1 VFLKPAS
8 HGTGVIAGGA
18 VRAVL
23 DSVGVHDV
31 LSKSQRNSTLND
43 IGIQIIG
50 KSIFCA
56 EIRLAFNIFKWI
68 GELFTDVLF
77 LPFNSIR
84 SLAQE
89 DFGWWIANAVN
100 WFFLGVLLVLL
111 AYWMK
116 ESRKFVKEGTE
127 DRA

>member
-1 VFLKPAS
+1 M
-8 HGTGVIAGGA
+8 I
-18 VRAVL
+18 
-23 DSVGVHDV
+23 
-31 LSKSQRNSTLND
+31 
-43 IGIQIIG
+43 
-50 KSIFCA
+50 
-56 EIRLAFNIFKWI
+56 AFNIFKWI

-89 DFGWWIANAVN
+89 NLGLWIANAVN

>member
-1 VFLKPAS
+1 M
-8 HGTGVIAGGA
+8 I
-18 VRAVL
+18 
-23 DSVGVHDV
+23 
-31 LSKSQRNSTLND
+31 
-43 IGIQIIG
+43 
-50 KSIFCA
+50 
-56 EIRLAFNIFKWI
+56 AFNIFKWI

-89 DFGWWIANAVN
+89 NLGWWIANAVN

-116 ESRKFVKEGTE
+116 ESRKFVKEGT
-127 DRA
+127 RNFIAKY

>member
-1 VFLKPAS
+1 M
-8 HGTGVIAGGA
+8 I
-18 VRAVL
+18 
-23 DSVGVHDV
+23 
-31 LSKSQRNSTLND
+31 
-43 IGIQIIG
+43 
-50 KSIFCA
+50 
-56 EIRLAFNIFKWI
+56 AFNIFKWV

-116 ESRKFVKEGTE
+116 ESRRFIKEGTE
-127 DRA
+127 DRV

>member
-1 VFLKPAS
+1 M
-8 HGTGVIAGGA
+8 I
-18 VRAVL
+18 
-23 DSVGVHDV
+23 
-31 LSKSQRNSTLND
+31 
-43 IGIQIIG
+43 
-50 KSIFCA
+50 
-56 EIRLAFNIFKWI
+56 AFNIFKWI

-89 DFGWWIANAVN
+89 NFGWWITNAVN